1 MIKKNIF
8 LILGLF
14 FIFFFFNKVFIGGL
28 LPIPTDNI
36 VGIYHPYRDF
46 YSKEYPRGIPFQNMQ
61 VTDPVR
67 QQYLWRE
74 LAISQ
79 MKKGE
84 LPLWNPYNFSG
95 YPLLANFQSAVFYPL
110 NLAMFV
116 LPFEYGWSFLIISQ
130 PLLAFIFMFLFLRN
144 LKISKVGS
152 FISSIAF
159 AFSGFFVSWLEWG
172 NVVSTALWLPL
183 ALLSID
189 KIFENYDG
197 RLNIK
202 NKISKMHMKDKKLIL
217 WFIVIL
223 FALASSFFA
232 GHLQT
237 FFYLAVVSTAYFIF
251 RWLRYG
257 RIFKILYVF
266 LIFTI
271 LFLILTA
278 VQWIPTIQFIS
289 LSARSIDQNYLNI
302 EGWFIPWQNLV
313 QFIAPDFFGN
323 PATLNYWGV
332 WNYGEFIGYVGL
344 LPLILA
350 LGALI
355 FKRDKLVLF
364 FGFIL
369 ISGIIFAFP
378 SVISNLPFWL
388 NIPFVSTSQ
397 PTRLMYIIDF
407 SLVVLAAFGFDYF
420 KKNKERIIVPLVIVS
435 LMFLS
440 LWGYV
445 KLNIVLPE
453 FVRLVPDNLAVSFSN
468 LRLPTL
474 VFALT
479 LTLFCLNTFIF
490 KKNIKLS
497 NLIYILIIIVFLADI
512 FRFADKYT
520 VFSDKKYLYPNT
532 KSLDFIKNQSGN
544 FRIMETDSRILPPN
558 FTINYRLE
566 SIDGYDP
573 LYLMRYA
580 ELAAAIGRNKPN
592 INTPFGFNRIITPQ
606 NYQTNLINVL
616 NVKYILS
623 LAEIDMQN
631 LEKVFEENE
640 TKVYENKNYIDKAFF
655 VEKTI
660 GSENKYDSIEKLFEQ
675 KSNLNKVAIVE
686 GEKYNKYNRIW
697 TVGKAEV
704 VSYEANRIAINVE
717 SDGDGFLVLT
727 DSFYP
732 TWKVEIDGVNSEIW
746 RVNYNFRGVVVPAGS
761 KEVVFT
767 NHLF

>member
-1 MIKKNIF
+1 MLQIIKKNVL

-14 FIFFFFNKVFIGGL
+14 FIFFFFNQVFIGGL

-36 VGIYHPYRDF
+36 VGLYHPYRDF
-46 YSKEYPRGIPFQNMQ
+46 YIKDYPRGIPFQNSLL
-61 VTDPVR
+61 TDPIR

-110 NLAMFV
+110 NLAMFI
-116 LPFEYGWSFLIISQ
+116 LPFEYGWTFLIISQ
-130 PLLAFIFMFLFLRN
+130 PLLAFAFMFLYLRN
-144 LKISKVGS
+144 LKISKAGS

-172 NVVSTALWLPL
+172 NIVSTGLWLPL
-183 ALLSID
+183 VLLSID
-189 KIFENYDG
+189 KAIEKTKNQKSK
-197 RLNIK
+197 IK
-202 NKISKMHMKDKKLIL
+202 NVWNLIFVFSLIS
-217 WFIVIL
+217 
-223 FALASSFFA
+223 AFFA
-232 GHLQT
+232 GYLQI
-237 FFYLAVVSTAYFIF
+237 FFYLFIVSFVYLIF
-251 RWLRYG
+251 RWFGYSR
-257 RIFKILYVF
+257 RIKKLAIFIVLYVAF
-266 LIFTI
+266 F
-271 LFLILTA
+271 ILTSI
-278 VQWIPTIQFIS
+278 QWIPTLQLVR
-289 LSARSIDQNYLNI
+289 LSARSVDQISTNI

-332 WNYGEFIGYVGL
+332 WNYGEFVGYVGL

-355 FKRDKLVLF
+355 LKRDKLVLF
-364 FGFIL
+364 FGVIL

-378 SVISNLPFWL
+378 SAISNLPFWL

-397 PTRLMYIIDF
+397 PTRLMYVINF

-420 KKNKERIIVPLVIVS
+420 KTNKTRIIVPLVIVG
-435 LMFLS
+435 LIFLS

-445 KLNIVLPE
+445 NLNSFLPE
-453 FVRLVPDNLAVSFSN
+453 FVRLVPENLAVSFSN

-474 VFALT
+474 VFAIT

-544 FRIMETDSRILPPN
+544 FRVMETDSRILPPN

-580 ELAAAIGRNKPN
+580 ELAAAFGRNEPN

-606 NYQTNLINVL
+606 NYQTNLVNIFNI
-616 NVKYILS
+616 KYILT
-623 LAEIDMQN
+623 LTDIDMQN

-640 TKVYENKNYIDKAFF
+640 TKVYENKGYIDKAFF
-655 VEKTI
+655 VERTI
-660 GSENKYDSIEKLFEQ
+660 GAENKYDSIEKLYEQ
-675 KSNLNKVAIVE
+675 KSNLGKVAIIE
-686 GEKYNKYNRIW
+686 GEKYNDYNRIW
-697 TVGKAEV
+697 TVGKAKI
-704 VSYEANRIAINVE
+704 VSYEANRIVVDLEN
-717 SDGDGFLVLT
+717 DGDGFLVLT

-732 TWKVEIDGVNSEIW
+732 TWRVEVDGIGSEIW
-746 RVNYNFRGVVVPAGS
+746 RVNYNFRGVAVPAGS
-761 KEVVFT
+761 KEVIFT

>member
-1 MIKKNIF
+1 MIKKNIL
-8 LILGLF
+8 LILGF
-14 FIFFFFNKVFIGGL
+14 VFIFFFFNQVFIGGL

-36 VGIYHPYRDF
+36 VGLYHPYRDF
-46 YSKEYPRGIPFQNMQ
+46 YSKDYPRGIPFQNSLL
-61 VTDPVR
+61 TDPVR

-84 LPLWNPYNFSG
+84 LPLWNSYNFSG

-116 LPFEYGWSFLIISQ
+116 LPFEYGWTFLIISQ
-130 PLLAFIFMFLFLRN
+130 PLLAFVFMFLFLRN
-144 LKISKVGS
+144 LKISKTGS
-152 FISSIAF
+152 FIGSIAF

-172 NVVSTALWLPL
+172 NIVSTGLWLPL
-183 ALLSID
+183 VLLSID
-189 KIFENYDG
+189 KTVEKTKNQKPKTKNVWSLIFVFS
-197 RLNIK
+197 L
-202 NKISKMHMKDKKLIL
+202 IS
-217 WFIVIL
+217 
-223 FALASSFFA
+223 AFFA
-232 GHLQT
+232 GYLQI
-237 FFYLAVVSTAYFIF
+237 FFYLFIVSFVYLIF
-251 RWLRYG
+251 RWFEYG
-257 RIFKILYVF
+257 RKIKKLAIFIVLYVAF
-266 LIFTI
+266 F
-271 LFLILTA
+271 ILTSI
-278 VQWIPTIQFIS
+278 QWIPTLQLVS
-289 LSARSIDQNYLNI
+289 LSARSVDQISTNID
-302 EGWFIPWQNLV
+302 GWFIPWQNLV

-332 WNYGEFIGYVGL
+332 WNYGEFVGYVGL

-397 PTRLMYIIDF
+397 PTRLMYVINF

-420 KKNKERIIVPLVIVS
+420 KTNKTRIIVPLVIVG
-435 LMFLS
+435 LIFLS

-445 KLNIVLPE
+445 KLNIFLPE
-453 FVRLVPDNLAVSFSN
+453 FVRLVPENLAVSFSN

-474 VFALT
+474 VFAIT

-497 NLIYILIIIVFLADI
+497 NLIYILIIMVFLADI

-544 FRIMETDSRILPPN
+544 FRVMETDSRILPPN

-580 ELAAAIGRNKPN
+580 ELAAAIGRNEPN

-640 TKVYENKNYIDKAFF
+640 TKVYENKEYIDKAFF
-655 VEKTI
+655 VERTI
-660 GSENKYDSIEKLFEQ
+660 GAENKYDSIEKLYEQ
-675 KSNLNKVAIVE
+675 KSNLGKVAIIE
-686 GEKYNKYNRIW
+686 GEKYNDYNRIW

-704 VSYEANRIAINVE
+704 VSYETNRIVVNVE

-732 TWKVEIDGVNSEIW
+732 TWRVEVDGVSSEIS
-746 RVNYNFRGVVVPAGS
+746 RVNYNFRGVVVPVGS
-761 KEVVFT
+761 KEVIFT

>member
-1 MIKKNIF
+1 MQQAIKKNTF

-36 VGIYHPYRDF
+36 VGLYHPYRDF
-46 YSKEYPRGIPFQNMQ
+46 YSKDYPRGIPFQNSL

-110 NLAMFV
+110 NLAMFI
-116 LPFEYGWSFLIISQ
+116 LPFEYGWTLLIISQ
-130 PLLAFIFMFLFLRN
+130 PLLAFIFMFLYLRN
-144 LKISKVGS
+144 LKISKAGS
-152 FISSIAF
+152 FIGSIAF
-159 AFSGFFVSWLEWG
+159 AFSGFFVSWMLWG
-172 NVVSTALWLPL
+172 NIVSTGLWLPL
-183 ALLSID
+183 VLLAID
-189 KIFENYDG
+189 KVVQKTEDQRPKTKYVWSLIFVFS
-197 RLNIK
+197 L
-202 NKISKMHMKDKKLIL
+202 
-217 WFIVIL
+217 V
-223 FALASSFFA
+223 ASFFA
-232 GHLQT
+232 GYLQI
-237 FFYLAVVSTAYFIF
+237 FFYLFIISFVYLIF
-251 RWLRYG
+251 RCFEYG
-257 RIFKILYVF
+257 RKIKRLVIFIILYVV
-266 LIFTI
+266 
-271 LFLILTA
+271 FLILTSI
-278 VQWIPTIQFIS
+278 QWIPTLQLVN
-289 LSARSIDQNYLNI
+289 LSARSVDQVSTNI

-332 WNYGEFIGYVGL
+332 WNYGEFVGYIGL

-350 LGALI
+350 LGVLI

-369 ISGIIFAFP
+369 TFGVIFAFP

-388 NIPFVSTSQ
+388 DIPLVSTSQ
-397 PTRLMYIIDF
+397 PTRLMYVVNF
-407 SLVVLAAFGFDYF
+407 SLVILAAFGFDYF
-420 KKNKERIIVPLVIVS
+420 MKNKNKIFTPLITVGVIYIG
-435 LMFLS
+435 
-440 LWGYV
+440 LWTYV
-445 KLNIVLPE
+445 KFDFLVPE
-453 FVRLVPDNLAVSFSN
+453 FLRTDSQNLAVVFSN
-468 LRLPTL
+468 LRFPSIIFLALVLLFITNTIFSKKLKNNHYQKIILGLVLL
-474 VFALT
+474 VF
-479 LTLFCLNTFIF
+479 
-490 KKNIKLS
+490 
-497 NLIYILIIIVFLADI
+497 LIDI

-532 KSLDFIKNQSGN
+532 KSLDFIQNQSGN

-580 ELAAAIGRNKPN
+580 ELAAAIGRNEPN
-592 INTPFGFNRIITPQ
+592 INPPFGFNRIITLQ
-606 NYQTNLINVL
+606 NYQNEGINIL
-616 NVKYILS
+616 NVGYVLS
-623 LAEIDMQN
+623 LAEIDN
-631 LEKVFEENE
+631 NNYEKVFEEGE
-640 TKVYENKNYIDKAFF
+640 TKIYKNNNSIDKAFF
-655 VEKTI
+655 VERTI
-660 GSENKYDSIEKLFEQ
+660 GAENKYDSIEKLYEQ
-675 KSNLNKVAIVE
+675 KSNLGKLAIIE
-686 GEKYNKYNRIW
+686 DEKYNDFNRIW

-704 VSYEANRIAINVE
+704 VSYEPNRIVVNVE

-732 TWKVEIDGVNSEIW
+732 TWRVEVDGVSSEIL
-746 RVNYNFRGVVVPAGS
+746 RANYNFRGVVVSAGS
-761 KEVVFT
+761 KEVIFT

>member
-14 FIFFFFNKVFIGGL
+14 FIFFFFNQVFIGGL

-36 VGIYHPYRDF
+36 VGLYHPYRDF
-46 YSKEYPRGIPFQNMQ
+46 YSKDYPRGIPFQNSLL
-61 VTDPVR
+61 TDPVR

-84 LPLWNPYNFSG
+84 LPLWNLYNFSG

-110 NLAMFV
+110 NLAMFI
-116 LPFEYGWSFLIISQ
+116 LPFEYGWTFLIISQ
-130 PLLAFIFMFLFLRN
+130 PLLAFVFMFLYLRN
-144 LKISKVGS
+144 LKISKTGS
-152 FISSIAF
+152 FIGSIAF

-172 NVVSTALWLPL
+172 NIVSTGLWLPL
-183 ALLSID
+183 VLLSID
-189 KIFENYDG
+189 KAIEKTKNQKSK
-197 RLNIK
+197 IK
-202 NKISKMHMKDKKLIL
+202 NVWSLIFVFSLIS
-217 WFIVIL
+217 
-223 FALASSFFA
+223 AFFA
-232 GHLQT
+232 GYLQI
-237 FFYLAVVSTAYFIF
+237 FFYLFIVSFVYLIF
-251 RWLRYG
+251 RWFEYSRKIKKLA
-257 RIFKILYVF
+257 IFIVLYVAF
-266 LIFTI
+266 F
-271 LFLILTA
+271 ILTSI
-278 VQWIPTIQFIS
+278 QWIPTLQLVR
-289 LSARSIDQNYLNI
+289 LSARSVDQISTNI

-350 LGALI
+350 LGASL

-378 SVISNLPFWL
+378 SIISNLPFWL

-397 PTRLMYIIDF
+397 PTRLMYVINF

-420 KKNKERIIVPLVIVS
+420 KTNKTRIIVPLVIVG
-435 LMFLS
+435 LIFLS

-445 KLNIVLPE
+445 KLNTFLPE
-453 FVRLVPDNLAVSFSN
+453 FMRLVPENLAVSFSN

-479 LTLFCLNTFIF
+479 LTLFSLNTFIF

-544 FRIMETDSRILPPN
+544 FRVMETDSRILPPN

-580 ELAAAIGRNKPN
+580 ELAAAIGRNEPN

-640 TKVYENKNYIDKAFF
+640 TKVYENKGYIDKAFF
-655 VEKTI
+655 IERTI
-660 GSENKYDSIEKLFEQ
+660 GAENKYDSIEKLYEQ
-675 KSNLNKVAIVE
+675 KSNLDKVAIIE
-686 GEKYNKYNRIW
+686 GEKYNDYNRIW

-704 VSYEANRIAINVE
+704 ASYEANRIVINVE

-732 TWKVEIDGVNSEIW
+732 TWRVEVDGVSSEIW
-746 RVNYNFRGVVVPAGS
+746 RVNYNFRGVVVSSGS
-761 KEVVFT
+761 KEVIFT